1 MLILTAILLTGG
13 LALPASAKT
22 YRTTS
27 SPTLSIFI
35 SGYSKGVP
43 IYAKRV
49 PYGKSYRTVRLTSY
63 ERRQYLKRQRYLQ
76 AKRDKAR
83 RIARSSYKRAH
94 TNYSPSGRRR

>member
-35 SGYSKGVP
+35 SGYSKGAP
-43 IYAKRV
+43 IYSKRV
-49 PYGKSYRTVRLTSY
+49 PYGKTYRTVRLTPY
-63 ERRQYLKRQRYLQ
+63 ECRQYLERQRYLQ
-76 AKRDKAR
+76 AKRNKAR
-83 RIARSSYKRAH
+83 RYTSTSYKRAH
-94 TNYSPSGRRR
+94 TNHKTSYKRR